1 MELKIENHVVTRLG
15 TKAVVIVVNGTGGEM
30 FRDEVCLWQEPSRK
44 KFIDKALLAANGH
57 LSGDKRAE
65 LQKKWDGW
73 LHQAD
78 GNIQQEIKRRNAQ
91 VLSASASQPAP
102 EMQSSER
109 EEALNYLHAP
119 DLITKTQDDLT
130 AMGIVGEDRN
140 KVLVHL
146 AATSR
151 KMNSPQALTIESQSS
166 SGKNHLVG
174 RAIELIPPED
184 VKYFTGGSSRALNYV
199 GEHGLEHKLVIFAE
213 TVGKSDLEYQIRVL
227 LSEKFLKMPVA
238 VAEWEGGPR
247 KTKEFTVYG
256 PIAYIDTTTASVIHP
271 ENATRVFELHL
282 DESTKQT
289 EVINKQQLRESGPEG
304 VSIRLERQKIKRL
317 HHNVQRLLKP
327 GPDVIIPFSN
337 FIRFPAHSV
346 RARRDCDRFINL
358 IKTVTFYYQYQ
369 RETAAMEDGKQYLF
383 ATIADYA
390 VAYELSKDIFAD
402 LFSGLSRRAQ
412 RLLETVIERA
422 EGSNPE
428 GVYTRDE
435 IAEWVGS
442 TKDKLNDLFLELERE
457 EFLLDAAGDPIIP
470 GKRGPHG
477 KREYRLNWELVEL
490 SNAKITDGIRG
501 LTTPEELAKLVEAA
515 SAEPPGDADGAQN
528 PNSPNFPNF
537 PDNKE
542 NLNRQK

>member
-477 KREYRLNWELVEL
+477 KREYCLNWELVEL

>member
-358 IKTVTFYYQYQ
+358 IKTVAFYYQYQ

-477 KREYRLNWELVEL
+477 KREYCLNWELVEL

-542 NLNRQK
+542 NLNQQK